1 MENQSLSVTERL
13 KAWCE
18 EYAPALG
25 EKLVA
30 QALEFAEDCYLAFK
44 FELRPDG
51 RDEYLPSGL
60 PREAIISATRF
71 GEHRPPGRP
80 TDARPAEH
88 AAHWLKRMGVDDK
101 AVADYLK
108 ALHPWPSLDQ
118 HEINKRLRDCE
129 QRVSDTAKNAAA
141 SILASASEVALKEQL
156 EMAQQLEAEMMSYP
170 GYLSP
175 GELITIVRRR
185 IDLVSRIKAG
195 EFDGLAPMVFVRTRH
210 PLGRALALGEGETLK
225 ISWGRDALSR
235 ARADAA
241 ALVSVP
247 GWYPFWEA
255 SPAGQK
261 PA

>member
-25 EKLVA
+25 ENLVA

-44 FELRPDG
+44 FELRPDA
-51 RDEYLPSGL
+51 RDEYFPAGL
-60 PREAIISATRF
+60 PREAIISTTRF

-88 AAHWLKRMGVDDK
+88 AAHLLKRTGVGET

-129 QRVSDTAKNAAA
+129 QRVSDTAKNAAS
-141 SILASASEVALKEQL
+141 SILASASGVALKEQL
-156 EMAQQLEAEMMSYP
+156 EVAQQLEVEMMSYP
-170 GYLSP
+170 GHLSP
-175 GELITIVRRR
+175 GELIAIVRGR
-185 IDLVSRIKAG
+185 IELVSRIKAG
-195 EFDGLAPMVFVRTRH
+195 EFGGLAPIVFVRTRH
-210 PLGRALALGEGETLK
+210 PVGHDLALGEGESFK
-225 ISWGRDALSR
+225 ISWGRHALGR

-255 SPAGQK
+255 
-261 PA
+261 